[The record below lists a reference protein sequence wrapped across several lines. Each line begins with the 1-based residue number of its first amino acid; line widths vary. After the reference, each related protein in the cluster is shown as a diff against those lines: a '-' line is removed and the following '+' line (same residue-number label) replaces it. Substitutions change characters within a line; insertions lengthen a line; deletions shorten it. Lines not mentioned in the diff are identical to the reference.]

1 MKTTILSERRVSM
14 VPAGAGVAA
23 TPRRLAFA
31 ALIAAVLAAGCQ
43 TAWQPRA
50 PDASA
55 QSRPKAALK
64 SFGFVEG
71 DDGWTLSLAEPI
83 LFDVSRDD
91 VKPESAKSLAGVAQ
105 GLLQL
110 GIRELRVEGHT
121 DNIGS
126 RTFNVELS
134 RRRAEAVARVLVAN
148 GFPDAGIT
156 RRGWAAE
163 YPVAPND
170 TAEGRAQNRRVTI
183 VVLPPDVASQ

>member
-1 MKTTILSERRVSM
+1 VLFS
-14 VPAGAGVAA
+14 VA
-23 TPRRLAFA
+23 
-31 ALIAAVLAAGCQ
+31 LAAGCQ
-43 TAWQPRA
+43 TTPQAPA
-50 PDASA
+50 PDGSA
-55 QSRPKAALK
+55 HVQPKVALK
-64 SFGFVEG
+64 SFGFVESE
-71 DDGWTLSLAEPI
+71 DGWTLSLADPI
-83 LFDVSRDD
+83 LFDVNRDE

-121 DNIGS
+121 DNVGN
-126 RTFNVELS
+126 RGYNVELS
-134 RRRAEAVARVLVAN
+134 RKRADAVARVLVAN

-183 VVLPPDVASQ
+183 VVLPPEVASQ